1 MTTGQLPK
9 HIGDGCGAA
18 CRAFLTGGWGL
29 TEGVKIEDLKPEEM
43 LPPAERLPTLGSV
56 DEGRKLLAEDKTLTF
71 HMIDQAGEEVL
82 ANRELAEPWTPGV
95 NRVLGWHY
103 LQIIQHL
110 DRHKGQPFYY
120 LKLQGKPL
128 NTGDLWG

>member
-1 MTTGQLPK
+1 
-9 HIGDGCGAA
+9 
-18 CRAFLTGGWGL
+18 
-29 TEGVKIEDLKPEEM
+29 M

-56 DEGRKLLAEDKTLTF
+56 DEVRKLLAEDKTLTF

-82 ANRELAEPWTPGV
+82 ANRELAAPWTPGV

-103 LQIIQHL
+103 LQMIQHL
-110 DRHKGQPFYY
+110 DRHKGQLFYY
-120 LKLQGKPL
+120 SKLQGQPV